1 MAKTELTKL
10 IDRFE
15 ESAAYVEELTS
26 NLSSFG
32 EILKTVKEH
41 VQPLSDAKVFLSDSN
56 ILSELDDLSNN
67 TLEISNKIQKRI
79 STIDGYVDNVKDLSN
94 NYSTNVTDLLSGL
107 QQVIEKT
114 DKFNEDVAPIA
125 SKIEEQLARLA
136 RVDPKSAAKLVSQQ
150 LSEYSD
156 QVIKNYNH
164 VSSSIDS
171 LNEKNKSHQVAMMM
185 NYKKYLEQISS
196 NYESILDKQQGVSE
210 KISEVLQLHISL
222 NNTLSLIE
230 QSNVEPLDHF
240 NMLCD
245 QWAKENIYKA
255 SLRKKGLIYRIMIR
269 LAVAGSILLNIELY
283 FGSPISRFILAIG
296 R

>member
-10 IDRFE
+10 IDHFE
-15 ESAAYVEELTS
+15 ESAAYLDELTS

-41 VQPLSDAKVFLSDSN
+41 VQPLSDVKTFLSDSN
-56 ILSELDDLSNN
+56 ILSELDDLSSN
-67 TLEISNKIQKRI
+67 TLDISNKIQKRI

-125 SKIEEQLARLA
+125 SKIEAQLARLA
-136 RVDPKSAAKLVSQQ
+136 RVDPKSAAKLISQQ

-156 QVIKNYNH
+156 QVINNYNY
-164 VSSSIDS
+164 VSKSIDA
-171 LNEKNKSHQVAMMM
+171 LNEKNRAHQVAMKMG
-185 NYKKYLEQISS
+185 YKQYLEQLSD
-196 NYESILDKQQGVSE
+196 NYDSILIDQKGVGE
-210 KISEVLQLHISL
+210 KISEVLQLHILL
-222 NNTLSLIE
+222 NKSLSLIE
-230 QSNVEPLDHF
+230 QNNVEPLDHF
-240 NMLCD
+240 NELCNR
-245 QWAKENIYKA
+245 WAQENIYKA
-255 SLRKKGLIYRIMIR
+255 SLRKKGVLYRTIIR
-269 LAVAGSILLNIELY
+269 IAVTGSVLLNIEL
-283 FGSPISRFILAIG
+283 FFDSIISRLFSSII